1 MAKSYFTTG
10 GAAGPVSNTSGQG
23 AGSVI
28 PSELRGRWNWGGFL
42 LTPFWGIG
50 NRVWIALLA
59 FAGFIPV
66 VGGIIGLGMGIYM
79 GVKGTELAWQNKTW
93 NSVEHFE
100 AVQRKWTIA
109 GVVVMVLCFVMVFTS
124 AMTDPGLVS

>member
-1 MAKSYFTTG
+1 MVESYDNIG
-10 GAAGPVSNTSGQG
+10 RPAGPASNTSGQG
-23 AGSVI
+23 AGAAI
-28 PSELRGRWNWGGFL
+28 PPELKGRWNWGGFL

-59 FAGFIPV
+59 FAGFIPM
-66 VGGIIGLGMGIYM
+66 VGWIIGLGMAIYM

-93 NSVEHFE
+93 DSVEHFK
-100 AVQRKWTIA
+100 AVQRNWTIA
-109 GVVVMVLCFVMVFTS
+109 GVVVAVLFFVLGFVG